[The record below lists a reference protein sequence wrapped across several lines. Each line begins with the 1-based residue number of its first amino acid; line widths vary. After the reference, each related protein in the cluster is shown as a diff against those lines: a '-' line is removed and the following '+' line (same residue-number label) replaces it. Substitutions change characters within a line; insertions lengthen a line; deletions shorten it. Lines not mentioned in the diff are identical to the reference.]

1 MLINLSMYCFI
12 NAKSKYNLHLVL
24 PDLLIDN
31 VKIKRENSL
40 KFLGVV
46 IHDNLTR
53 KTHLELV
60 EVRSRFLNSK
70 SLRSIYFALVH
81 PYINLTTLI
90 LHGLVETKPF

>member
-1 MLINLSMYCFI
+1 MYCFI

-81 PYINLTTLI
+81 PYIN
-90 LHGLVETKPF
+90 

>member
-1 MLINLSMYCFI
+1 MYCFI

-24 PDLLIDN
+24 PDLLINN

-81 PYINLTTLI
+81 PYIN
-90 LHGLVETKPF
+90 